1 MKVFI
6 TFSAGGDHYI
16 QAGNRL
22 ISQAKATGYFDR
34 LILYTDKELK
44 EDTQFWDKHS
54 SFIINH
60 KRGYGYWLWKSY
72 IIKKTMETMHKD
84 DILMYLDCGCEIG
97 GAKQLFIPQFFD
109 YVKNDKIIGTLASRE
124 KSWTKMDLILHL
136 GMQNST
142 LLARRQH
149 QAGALLFSVCDK
161 TIYIVDLWYNTGC
174 NYHMI
179 DDSPS
184 KKPNLSCFREHR
196 HDQSIFSLLTKKHK
210 IFSNKDLTKCIYY
223 IRNKTGVSKL

>member
-1 MKVFI
+1 
-6 TFSAGGDHYI
+6 
-16 QAGNRL
+16 
-22 ISQAKATGYFDR
+22 
-34 LILYTDKELK
+34 
-44 EDTQFWDKHS
+44 
-54 SFIINH
+54 
-60 KRGYGYWLWKSY
+60 
-72 IIKKTMETMHKD
+72 
-84 DILMYLDCGCEIG
+84 
-97 GAKQLFIPQFFD
+97 
-109 YVKNDKIIGTLASRE
+109 
-124 KSWTKMDLILHL
+124 MDLILHL
-136 GMQNST
+136 GMQNSR

-210 IFSNKDLTKCIYY
+210 IFSNKDLNKSIYY